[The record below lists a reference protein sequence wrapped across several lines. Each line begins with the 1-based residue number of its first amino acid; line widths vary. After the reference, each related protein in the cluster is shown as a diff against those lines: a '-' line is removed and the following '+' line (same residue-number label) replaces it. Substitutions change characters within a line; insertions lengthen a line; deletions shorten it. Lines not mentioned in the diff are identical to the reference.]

1 MVYDDKVSSFHTL
14 EDDEQLVDNSSS
26 PEQMNFEINMI
37 HLFVDGSVPTEEDLV
52 KDRYDEPERGGVNG
66 SR

>member
-52 KDRYDEPERGGVNG
+52 KDRYDEPERGE
-66 SR
+66 